1 MGRPR
6 EFDTGDALENAMIAF
21 WDNGYEGTSLQDL
34 MSATGLRKQ
43 SLYGAFG
50 NKKDIYIACLKHF
63 EETRLRHSIRI
74 LEAPGSARER
84 IGTLLQRVI
93 DRTCNEND
101 RSGCLLCNAAVDRAT
116 VCDETG
122 AVVDDYLRRFED
134 AFANALNGSSP
145 YDRDEAL
152 RRKHAR
158 AMLAAY
164 FGLNVLAKGGAAR
177 SVLEDVLNTALDTVG
192 PGN

>member
-21 WDNGYEGTSLQDL
+21 WDRGYEGTSLQDL
-34 MSATGLRKQ
+34 MTATGLRKQ

-74 LEAPGSARER
+74 LEAPGTARER
-84 IGTLLQRVI
+84 IGTLLQRVF

-101 RSGCLLCNAAVDRAT
+101 RSGCLLCNAAVDRAP
-116 VCDETG
+116 VCEETG
-122 AVVDDYLRRFED
+122 AVVDTYLTLFED
-134 AFANALNGSSP
+134 AFARALAASAP
-145 YDRDEAL
+145 YDCNEEL
-152 RRKHAR
+152 RKKHAR
-158 AMLAAY
+158 AVLAAY
-164 FGLNVLAKGGAAR
+164 LGLNVLAKGGATQ
-177 SVLEDVLNTALDTVG
+177 SVLEDVLSTTLKTISPAH
-192 PGN
+192 